1 MRVSFVRHPSF
12 TMGYTSI
19 HMYKAVGTASSF
31 AVLAVFLLPTP
42 AHALSIADV
51 GSAAR
56 ATLCAIRAVLAIPCT
71 PDEST
76 FFVRGQD
83 ASPHMFTSAAADP
96 FLSEPVADT
105 VSPAPETHEMVYL
118 DPRYVQRTE
127 FKDVTD
133 GLRGD
138 ISRALARD
146 AATIPTPAPPA
157 APQPAPSVV
166 YVSSGGSSRDYS
178 SDIQGL
184 WDAISVMSEIDT
196 LDGVTITDGTFS
208 GSFDG
213 TFTGSLLEGD
223 ISAASLALSGG
234 FTGTTISGT
243 SLSITGT
250 STAATTTSAI
260 LDTHGQVC
268 NIQAYGAVGDN
279 ATDNYAAIMD
289 AIHACPAGGIVF
301 FPPGIYRISE
311 TIVLDKPVSIEGTYA
326 PRWTYDAAPR
336 TSIKPTP
343 SFIGS
348 AIIHV
353 RDKTIS
359 GETDNND
366 GGRISNITI
375 DGNSYGSGI
384 NGIYFEGL
392 VRDWKLTN
400 VDITQ
405 TSGDGFEAAQ
415 GAGSGNARGFTI
427 EHLAIYSPASHGF
440 RATAL
445 NDSYL
450 EDVLVVGGAQRGFYL
465 TSMGETKISNS
476 RAVFNALEGL
486 YIDGASTNGGL
497 QVDNFSTDRNDR
509 HGVRISATGT
519 TTISFTNLLTRR
531 DGPNVGVGGE
541 APYAGVA
548 IMGSA
553 GSLVAPVVIHGLAQ
567 ITGKDDSGSGPSAP
581 ATGVR
586 VQYASYAAIDGVLWG
601 VSSPYTDG
609 GNNSY
614 FFIGEESLLKTGF
627 SSVTTTIYN
636 RKWMIATSTTGLV
649 YTAGRIGIGTTS
661 PSAQLH
667 TTGTVRFEN
676 FGAGTLATDANGNL
690 SVSSDERLKDVDG
703 PYDIG
708 LDAIIALHPIAYHWN
723 EESGL
728 DMATRYAGFSAQDV
742 KASIPEAVGEDK
754 RGYLTL
760 SDRPILAAVVN
771 AIKTIWETVTGNT
784 KKIDELETRIRVL
797 EDRAGIVQPPTTP
810 VPITDDSTTS
820 PEVSE
825 NTDSTESEA
834 IPETSGVTI
843 PEPEVQP
850 AVDAMH

>member
-1 MRVSFVRHPSF
+1 
-12 TMGYTSI
+12 
-19 HMYKAVGTASSF
+19 MYKAVHTASVF
-31 AVLAVFLLPTP
+31 AVLAIFVAPVRVQ
-42 AHALSIADV
+42 ALSIADIGEV
-51 GSAAR
+51 ARGAVCAVRAA
-56 ATLCAIRAVLAIPCT
+56 LSIPCL
-71 PDEST
+71 PEESAL
-76 FFVRGQD
+76 FVRD
-83 ASPHMFTSAAADP
+83 LDTSPHMFTSSAADP
-96 FLSEPVADT
+96 FVATSTDVGT
-105 VSPAPETHEMVYL
+105 PGVDVVATTSPTHEVVYL
-118 DPRYVQRTE
+118 DPRYVQRGE
-127 FKDVTD
+127 FQSVTD
-133 GLRGD
+133 QLRSD
-138 ISRALARD
+138 VSRALARE
-146 AATIPTPAPPA
+146 AATIPAAQAPP

-166 YVSSGGSSRDYS
+166 YVSSGAGSSRDYS

-184 WDAISVMSEIDT
+184 WDAISVMNEIDT

-213 TFTGSLLEGD
+213 TFSGSLLESD
-223 ISAASLALSGG
+223 ISAASLTLSGG

-243 SLSITGT
+243 SLTITGT

-343 SFIGS
+343 SFVG
-348 AIIHV
+348 ADIIHV

-375 DGNSYGSGI
+375 DGNSYGSGV

-415 GAGSGNARGFTI
+415 GTGSGNPRGFTI

-519 TTISFTNLLTRR
+519 TTIAFTNLLTRR

-601 VSSPYTDG
+601 VSSSYTDG

-614 FFIGEESLLKTGF
+614 FFIGEDSLLKTGF
-627 SSVTTTIYN
+627 TTVSTTIYN

-661 PSAQLH
+661 PTAQLH

-676 FGAGTLATDANGNL
+676 FGAGALQTDANGNL
-690 SVSSDERLKDVDG
+690 SVSSDERLKHVDG
-703 PYDIG
+703 AYDIG
-708 LDAIIALHPIAYHWN
+708 LDAILALHPIAYHWN
-723 EESGL
+723 EASGL
-728 DMATRYAGFSAQDV
+728 DTLTQYAGFSAQDV
-742 KASIPEAVGEDK
+742 QQAIPFAVGTDT

-760 SDRPILAAVVN
+760 ADRPILAAAVN
-771 AIKTIWETVTGNT
+771 AIKTIWQTVTGNT
-784 KKIDELETRIRVL
+784 KKIDELEARIRVL
-797 EDRAGIVQPPTTP
+797 EEQQGIAPPVIPASEATSTP
-810 VPITDDSTTS
+810 ALPPIDPEPVVPESTTTV
-820 PEVSE
+820 E
-825 NTDSTESEA
+825 ST
-834 IPETSGVTI
+834 
-843 PEPEVQP
+843 PEPIL
-850 AVDAMH
+850 